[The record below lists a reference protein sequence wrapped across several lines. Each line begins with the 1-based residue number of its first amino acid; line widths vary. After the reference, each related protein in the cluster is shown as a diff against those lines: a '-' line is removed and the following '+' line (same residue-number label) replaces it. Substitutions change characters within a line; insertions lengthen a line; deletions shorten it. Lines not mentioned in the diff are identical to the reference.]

1 MAEDVEENSF
11 TEEEDV
17 AQCIEECV
25 RPGSTGLNHAK
36 LRQVV
41 RRIEET
47 ILKRQLNN
55 IELAFVQ
62 RKYVQVVLK
71 LWLDE
76 SLEKVDEEMKST
88 DFSTE
93 MSALLK
99 QLESIRCLRNIQLL
113 DENSKLRSWCDGE
126 RLRLILGQID
136 VFETAPYS
144 FTLVNN
150 HFQQFKKSCTEK
162 VFSQCLSD
170 RDNAEK
176 HLKFI
181 SALNDFLSYV
191 NLDNRRPKM
200 FADYFLQNYV
210 VNDNSNGREL
220 IQRLVER
227 CDIHL
232 NEDPSG
238 VVEKFVESANSLAA
252 DEWTPRLQSLTK
264 ETCRKLLLPLL
275 TTEIKR
281 EGERRIVVVK
291 GIAIL
296 VSKIK
301 KRMAQLKGESNAQ
314 EVQIVGLASIHV
326 DCNLEREIWHGI
338 NVVVVTDKLFIDGD
352 FHWDVSGQNRYAQ
365 LGTAPDGQLSGH
377 DGLAGKRYYYFKKL
391 LFFSFS
397 NEINST

>member
-25 RPGSTGLNHAK
+25 RPGSPGLNHAK

-55 IELAFVQ
+55 IELAFIQ
-62 RKYVQVVLK
+62 RKYVQVLLK
-71 LWLDE
+71 LWLNE

-238 VVEKFVESANSLAA
+238 VVEKFVGSANSLAA

-352 FHWDVSGQNRYAQ
+352 FHWDVSGQNCYAQ
-365 LGTAPDGQLSGH
+365 LGTSREGQLSGD
-377 DGLAGKRYYYFKKL
+377 DGLAGTQFSL
-391 LFFSFS
+391 IFFPL
-397 NEINST
+397 I

>member
-1 MAEDVEENSF
+1 
-11 TEEEDV
+11 
-17 AQCIEECV
+17 
-25 RPGSTGLNHAK
+25 
-36 LRQVV
+36 
-41 RRIEET
+41 
-47 ILKRQLNN
+47 
-55 IELAFVQ
+55 
-62 RKYVQVVLK
+62 
-71 LWLDE
+71 
-76 SLEKVDEEMKST
+76 
-88 DFSTE
+88 
-93 MSALLK
+93 
-99 QLESIRCLRNIQLL
+99 
-113 DENSKLRSWCDGE
+113 
-126 RLRLILGQID
+126 
-136 VFETAPYS
+136 
-144 FTLVNN
+144 
-150 HFQQFKKSCTEK
+150 
-162 VFSQCLSD
+162 
-170 RDNAEK
+170 
-176 HLKFI
+176 
-181 SALNDFLSYV
+181 
-191 NLDNRRPKM
+191 M

-238 VVEKFVESANSLAA
+238 VVEKFVGSANSLAA

-352 FHWDVSGQNRYAQ
+352 FHWDVSGQNCYAQ
-365 LGTAPDGQLSGH
+365 LGTAREGQLSGD
-377 DGLAGKRYYYFKKL
+377 DGLAGTQFYLIFFPLFKMQ
-391 LFFSFS
+391 
-397 NEINST
+397 